1 MLTLNAQK
9 ILLKALRITASQ
21 ELATED
27 ASGQSSSTDAAE
39 TGMKAKMLSVTGFIP
54 FTDVANLTNLFKL
67 AEATEGGARVT
78 YRIANRT
85 AEALGVKQ
93 VKFSSSIE
101 AVEQETTRQWS
112 ISFTLAEVRSV
123 PQKKEE
129 RTPKPAAA
137 QQGATGQTAAAEEN
151 APPQTE
157 VPLTGLTAWLK
168 SVDNS
173 LAPAPETGSA

>member
-1 MLTLNAQK
+1 MISLNAQT
-9 ILLKALRITASQ
+9 IPLKTLRITASQ

-27 ASGQSSSTDAAE
+27 ASGQSSSTDSAE

-54 FTDVANLTNLFKL
+54 FAKVEILTNLFKL
-67 AEATEGGARVT
+67 AEATQGGARVT

-85 AEALGVKQ
+85 AEALGVKE

-101 AVEQETTRQWS
+101 AVEQENTRQWS

-129 RTPKPAAA
+129 RTPQAAAA
-137 QQGATGQTAAAEEN
+137 QQGATGQTAATED

-157 VPLTGLTAWLK
+157 VPLTGFTAFLK
-168 SVDNS
+168 SVDQS
-173 LAPAPETGSA
+173 LAPAPETGNA